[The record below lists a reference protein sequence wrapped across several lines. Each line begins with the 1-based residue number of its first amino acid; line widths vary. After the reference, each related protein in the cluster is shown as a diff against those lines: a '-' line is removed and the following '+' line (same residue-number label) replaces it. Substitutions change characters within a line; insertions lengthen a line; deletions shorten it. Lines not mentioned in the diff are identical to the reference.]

1 MSTAAGSSLMLWSLA
16 RPVAFAWHAWRQIT
30 ATQVRYAVL
39 FWLAWGL
46 TVGLQMMAG
55 YPDYVWWIP
64 IVTGLYDALLVAL
77 PLLLGIAIADA
88 CRPGAWPWLPYA
100 MAAVAAD
107 ALGTVLSVLTEPWV
121 GIQCCWEG
129 PRPSDW
135 IFIGAGLGANFLVC
149 ALGAFSYYHRRRAL
163 QRVNALQRAQFR
175 RAELA
180 RRTFEARLQ
189 AMQARVEPQLLFNTL
204 SQVERLYE
212 VDTTMADRM
221 LDDLIV
227 YLRAALPQLRET
239 TSTVAREID
248 LVRAYF
254 NIARAQ
260 LADRLS
266 LHTEESN
273 GGSDARFPP
282 MILLPLIE
290 QAILARLES
299 PLTGGSIGIDWRVTG
314 DKLRLTVTDE
324 GASSVDTHAG
334 GIPIAGIRER
344 LTALYGAAASL
355 TLHRSPG
362 RIART
367 VVEIPY
373 ERFDDRAHR

>member
-1 MSTAAGSSLMLWSLA
+1 MSTAAGFGLSLWSLS
-16 RPVAFAWHAWRQIT
+16 RPITFVWHAWRHIT
-30 ATQVRYAVL
+30 AMQVRYAVV

-55 YPDYVWWIP
+55 YPAYAWWIP

-77 PLLLGIAIADA
+77 LLLLGIAIADA
-88 CRPGAWPWLPYA
+88 CAPGAWPWLPYA
-100 MAAVAAD
+100 IVAVVAD
-107 ALGTVLSVLTEPWV
+107 VLGSILIVKTEPWV
-121 GIQCCWEG
+121 GIQCCWDG
-129 PRPSDW
+129 ARPSDW
-135 IFIGAGLGANFLVC
+135 IFIAAGLGTNFVVC
-149 ALGAFSYYHRRRAL
+149 ALTAFSYYHRRRTL
-163 QRVNALQRAQFR
+163 QRVSALQHAQLR

-180 RRTFEARLQ
+180 RRTFETRLQ

-204 SQVERLYE
+204 SHVERLYQ

-227 YLRAALPQLRET
+227 YLRAALPHLRET

-260 LADRLS
+260 LADRLT
-266 LHTEESN
+266 LHAADSH

-299 PLTGGSIGIDWRVTG
+299 PLTAGSIGIDWRVTG

-324 GASSVDTHAG
+324 GGSAVETPAG
-334 GIPIAGIRER
+334 AIPIASIRER

-355 TLHRSPG
+355 SLHRTPG
-362 RIART
+362 RITRT

-373 ERFDDRAHR
+373 ERFDDRAHC